1 MPNRKG
7 AVCLSGFLTDYTNY
21 ILQKKWV
28 DVTFQKKPREKQD
41 SGKHQRYGKLDML
54 FIFLFAICRLNESC
68 QPLCNT
74 SLHNTRESEP
84 GHKTAIAEKRTLK
97 GAKPP

>member
-54 FIFLFAICRLNESC
+54 FIFLFAICRRPASPFVIPHFIIPENQSRDIR
-68 QPLCNT
+68 QPL
-74 SLHNTRESEP
+74 RKKEP
-84 GHKTAIAEKRTLK
+84 
-97 GAKPP
+97 